1 METAV
6 EKIPA
11 ESGERV
17 MFTKEELAHFITEI
31 NLQFAAGEGID
42 FGKAARNA
50 RYLAKLDR
58 GFADIKNGVG
68 TAMTFDALEEFV
80 NEKRSISR

>member
-1 METAV
+1 METAI

-58 GFADIKNGVG
+58 SDRQFEEGKVVAFTAEEWEKFA
-68 TAMTFDALEEFV
+68 
-80 NEKRSISR
+80 NE